1 MAVNNSDRF
10 KRSNPCPICRG
21 YDSMK
26 RGKETRCSGFL
37 SEDGRYAH
45 CSREKYAGG
54 IAQSSTSKTHA
65 HLLYGDCNCGTEHN
79 PKAVSPKQSSRQS
92 KTGFA
97 AEYDYVD
104 EFGELLYQVCRKEP
118 KGFYQRRP
126 HNDGGWIWALSKGE
140 YAKHPNGDWKLIKE
154 NTPSDYPRENLEE
167 VRRVLYRL
175 PELLNADSQET
186 VFIVEGEKDADALNK
201 LGLVA
206 TTNVTGSGKWRKEYT
221 DYLKD
226 RPVVILPDNDDA
238 GRSHALQIADNIK
251 GIAKSI
257 KIIKLPNLPEKG
269 DVSDWLDDGGTV
281 EELKALCEKE
291 NTSEATSDNAVDIDV
306 CMADVQAE
314 EVEWLLYPY
323 IPLGKLTII
332 EGDPDEGKSFLT
344 LAIASAISNGFGLPF
359 GEIKEAGNVLL
370 LSAEDGRADT
380 IKPRLDLLGAD
391 STKIFAVAVPLTL
404 DEVGFGQLERTIEKR
419 EIKMV
424 LFDPLFAYVGGKTDI
439 NQDNKVRAIT
449 TRLSEIAE
457 ENRCAIVAL
466 RHLSKAQQRNA
477 KSAGSSSIAWTAAA
491 RSVLL
496 VGHEPDDETYRGF
509 VHVKHNLSAKGA
521 AQGYRI
527 EAVNG
532 KPKFHWTGESNL
544 TTEKILNGF
553 AINNGAV
560 SKIEEA
566 ENFLKDFLK
575 NSPKLAEEVEKLA
588 EKRHISEATL
598 RRAKGNIGVMSHRPS
613 SGIGKWYWSL
623 PDAHS
628 DEPDIQFPLLSNE
641 HLHNNELTLVPATI
655 KPDAQNSSG
664 DNVLVKDTSANEH
677 LLEQP
682 VTSVNNI
689 LTVIKADAQK
699 GVQTEDEQQELD
711 NDEWL
716 ERAAILEYQNNIPRE
731 EAEFSARIG
740 LDAQINLSNPE
751 NVLSEYDHK
760 RAA

>member
-1 MAVNNSDRF
+1 
-10 KRSNPCPICRG
+10 
-21 YDSMK
+21 MK
-26 RGKETRCSGFL
+26 RGKETRCFGFL
-37 SEDGRYAH
+37 SDDGRYAH
-45 CSREKYAGG
+45 CSREEYAGK
-54 IAQSSTSKTHA
+54 IAQNPTSKTHA

-79 PKAVSPKQSSRQS
+79 PKTASPKQSAKQF
-92 KTGFA
+92 KKGIV

-104 EFGELLYQVCRKEP
+104 DFGELLYQVCRKEP

-126 HNDGGWIWALSKGE
+126 HDDGSWIWALSEGE
-140 YAKHPNGDWKLIKE
+140 YAKHPNGDWKLVKAD
-154 NTPSDYPRENLEE
+154 TPSDYLKDNFEE

-175 PELLNADSQET
+175 QELLNADLQET

-206 TTNVTGSGKWRKEYT
+206 TTNVSGSEKWRKEYNE
-221 DYLKD
+221 YLKD

-238 GRSHALQIADNIK
+238 GRSHALQIANYIK

-269 DVSDWLDDGGTV
+269 DVSDWLDAGGTV

-291 NTSEATSDNAVDIDV
+291 TVSEATNNNAVDIDV
-306 CMADVQAE
+306 CMADVQPE

-344 LAIASAISNGFGLPF
+344 LAIAAAISNGYGLPF
-359 GEIKEAGNVLL
+359 GEIKETGNVLL

-380 IKPRLDLLGAD
+380 IRPRLDLLGAD
-391 STKIFAVAVPLTL
+391 VSKIFAVAVPLTL
-404 DEVGFGQLERTIEKR
+404 DEAGFEQLERTIEKR
-419 EIKMV
+419 QIKMV

-457 ENRCAIVAL
+457 ENNCAIGAL

-496 VGHEPDDETYRGF
+496 VGHDPDDESSRGF
-509 VHVKHNLSAKGA
+509 VHTKHNLSAKGA
-521 AQGYRI
+521 SQGYRI

-532 KPKFHWTGESNL
+532 KPKFRWTGESSL
-544 TTEKILNGF
+544 TAEKILNGF

-560 SKIEEA
+560 SKVEEA
-566 ENFLKDFLK
+566 ENFLKDILK
-575 NSPKLAEEVEKLA
+575 NSHKLAEEVEKLA

-598 RRAKGNIGVMSHRPS
+598 RRAKGNLGVMSHRPS
-613 SGIGKWYWSL
+613 AGIGKWYWYL

-628 DEPDIQFPLLSNE
+628 DEPDTQFPLLSNE
-641 HLHNNELTLVPATI
+641 HLHNNGLTLVPATV
-655 KPDAQNSSG
+655 KADAQDSNG
-664 DNVLVKDTSANEH
+664 DNVQIKDISANEH
-677 LLEQP
+677 LLEHP
-682 VTSVNNI
+682 LTTVNNI
-689 LTVIKADAQK
+689 VTVIKADAQK
-699 GVQTEDEQQELD
+699 GVPVEDEQQEFD

-731 EAEFSARIG
+731 EAEFLARISV
-740 LDAQINLSNPE
+740 DSEINLFKPE
-751 NVLSEYDHK
+751 KPVSDSDYK
-760 RAA
+760 KAA